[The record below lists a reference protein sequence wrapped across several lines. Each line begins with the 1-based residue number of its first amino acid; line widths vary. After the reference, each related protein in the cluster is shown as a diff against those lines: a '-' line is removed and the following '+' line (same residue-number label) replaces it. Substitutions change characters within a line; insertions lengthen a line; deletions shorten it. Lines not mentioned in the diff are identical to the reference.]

1 MFESPRGRDGSGGEA
16 SSTFSVPRRPGGYAK
31 GWGVNEAGT
40 WWHEGSL
47 PGSTAIVVR
56 TSSGFCWAAVANTRD
71 RRLSDSSMLSSMF
84 KLLREMVGVVQAWR
98 A

>member
-16 SSTFSVPRRPGGYAK
+16 SSTFSVPRRPGGYETPVARVRDGGPAEATAAK

-56 TSSGFCWAAVANTRD
+56 TS
-71 RRLSDSSMLSSMF
+71 DSSMLSSMF